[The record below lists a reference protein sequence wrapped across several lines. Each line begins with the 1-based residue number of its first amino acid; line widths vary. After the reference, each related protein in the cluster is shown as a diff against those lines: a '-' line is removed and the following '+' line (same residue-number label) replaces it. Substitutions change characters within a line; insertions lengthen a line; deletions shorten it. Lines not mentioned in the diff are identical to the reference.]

1 MSEIK
6 VLEQRV
12 ERLEE
17 LISYLEETV
26 SVLNTTIIE
35 QSSQL
40 SRVRESSLQLTSQL
54 KSLQASME
62 DERTAEDERP
72 PHY

>member
-1 MSEIK
+1 MSESK

-26 SVLNTTIIE
+26 SVLNSTIIE
-35 QSSQL
+35 QGSQL
-40 SRVRESSLQLTSQL
+40 SGMRESSLQLTNQL
-54 KSLQASME
+54 KSMQDAME
-62 DERTAEDERP
+62 DKRTSEDERP